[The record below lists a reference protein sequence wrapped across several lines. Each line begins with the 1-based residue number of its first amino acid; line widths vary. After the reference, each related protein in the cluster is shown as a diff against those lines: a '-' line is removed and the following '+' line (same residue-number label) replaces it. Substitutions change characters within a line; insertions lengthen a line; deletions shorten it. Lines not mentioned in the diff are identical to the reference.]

1 MRMISYKGRLQVEIK
16 SPEEISRM
24 RAAGRLLREIRER
37 MVQLVRPGVSTLS
50 IDHKVRQWIEEN
62 NARPAFLGLYGFPAT
77 ICASINE
84 EVVHGIPS
92 ERKLNEGDLISFD
105 LGLMRDGFFVDTAV
119 TVAVG
124 EVDEESRKLMEV
136 TSTALDIG
144 IEQARPGVR
153 LGDLGSAIQ
162 SYVEGQGFNVVR
174 DYTGHGIGRQ
184 LHEDP
189 KIPNFGQTGT
199 GPRLMEGM
207 VICLEPMVCVGTW
220 KTRTLDDHWTVV
232 TADGKRAAH
241 FEHTV
246 AVTASGPS
254 VLT

>member
-1 MRMISYKGRLQVEIK
+1 MISYKGRLEVEIK
-16 SPEEISRM
+16 SPEEIAKM
-24 RAAGRLLREIRER
+24 QAAGGLLRDIRER
-37 MVQLVRPGVSTLS
+37 MVQLVRPGVTTLS
-50 IDHKVRQWIEEN
+50 IDRKVRQWIEEN

-77 ICASINE
+77 ICTSINE

-92 ERKLNEGDLISFD
+92 ERQLVEGDLISFD
-105 LGLMRDGFFVDTAV
+105 LGLIKDGFFVDTAV

-124 EVDEESRKLMEV
+124 EVDEESRRLMEV
-136 TSTALDIG
+136 TSTALEIA

-153 LGDLGSAIQ
+153 LGDLGQAIQ
-162 SYVEGQGFNVVR
+162 TYVEGQGFNVVR

-189 KIPNFGQTGT
+189 KIPNFGQAGT

-246 AVTASGPS
+246 AITASGPR